1 MAYFEFQQYVK
12 AHKDLGVLLT
22 VCSKNEEE
30 NALAGL
36 SHPEGVL
43 RPDDFVAI
51 KANWL
56 PKDKNIVDTAE
67 ELNILSEA
75 FVFWTIT
82 LRKGR

>member
-36 SHPEGVL
+36 SHPEGML

-56 PKDKNIVDTAE
+56 PKDKISLTRRRS
-67 ELNILSEA
+67 LT
-75 FVFWTIT
+75 FF
-82 LRKGR
+82 LRRLFCGR

>member
-1 MAYFEFQQYVK
+1 MLRRTRTWACF
-12 AHKDLGVLLT
+12 LT

-36 SHPEGVL
+36 SHPEGML

-75 FVFWTIT
+75 FVLWTIT
-82 LRKGR
+82 LRRGR